1 MYDLLAFKSFFKE
14 KSCLQKE
21 NETMKRRQFQ
31 ELKQKLHAKPRRKIE
46 ARYRIFF
53 WDHEPS
59 MEFDPRIYITCMS
72 VGICRFAGISV
83 GSYINKRILLQEQ
96 ARG

>member
-1 MYDLLAFKSFFKE
+1 MKSY
-14 KSCLQKE
+14 LHKE
-21 NETMKRRQFQ
+21 NETMKGREFG
-31 ELKQKLHAKPRRKIE
+31 ELKQKLHAKPRRKTE
-46 ARYRIFF
+46 VRYRIFF

-59 MEFDPRIYITCMS
+59 LEFGPRIHITYMS

-96 ARG
+96 AGG